1 MKIFKAWHVAGQYL
15 VCGRPW
21 GTDEGVLRSGDLVGL
36 LTSLPAAQGASA
48 PAWKLEI
55 SLGRGKET
63 LYLPVEPFL
72 SVGEYRQSKATPLP
86 FYAIASVRQVR
97 PDLGAYVWLFDDI
110 IYLTERNPQSAAEE
124 EEVVQRMKQEQIR
137 RHDARERLRAVGT
150 RTS

>member
-1 MKIFKAWHVAGQYL
+1 MKIFKAWHVAGPHL
-15 VCGRPW
+15 VGGRPW
-21 GTDEGVLRSGDLVGL
+21 GTDESVFRPGDLVGL

-55 SLGRGKET
+55 RLGRGEKT

-72 SVGEYRQSKATPLP
+72 TVAEYRQSKATPLP
-86 FYAIASVRQVR
+86 FYAIASVREVR

-137 RHDARERLRAVGT
+137 RHAAQARLR
-150 RTS
+150 